1 MGTVTNLAEFRQQIE
16 EGEIAARTL
25 EGLSRADET
34 RRAYKHH
41 ERRFKEW
48 ARDKGLQ
55 TLPACPDDVRRYLA
69 LMDKQ
74 GYAASTIVVA
84 TAAIQAYHEDAGHAS
99 PTTHPKVKS
108 VMRGIKRRPS
118 APPKQ
123 AKGLTAKDMERLREW
138 AHGPVQDLKFHSAE
152 SQRQSRLT
160 TLALAGTM
168 RDSML
173 RRSEAAVITWD
184 DIEPAEDGS
193 GALLIRRSKTDQT
206 GQGAYGYLSR
216 QTMEDLTDMRA
227 WQQRSKVDKR
237 VFRLK
242 PWAIAYRLKEHT
254 KAAGLEGEYSGHSP
268 RVGACQDMAR
278 AGLPDY
284 LVQLAGRWSS
294 PAMVAK
300 YTRGIRAH
308 ENGMA
313 RWYAMQEEEG
323 R

>member
-1 MGTVTNLAEFRQQIE
+1 MGAVVSIDQFRQQIE

-25 EGLSRADET
+25 EKHSRAHAT
-34 RRAYKHH
+34 RRAYGHH
-41 ERRFKEW
+41 EREFKKW
-48 ARDKGLQ
+48 ARGKGLQ
-55 TLPACPDDVRRYLA
+55 TLPAYPDDVRRYLA
-69 LMDKQ
+69 LLDKQ

-84 TAAIQAYHEDAGHAS
+84 AAAIQAYHEDAGYSS
-99 PTTHPKVKS
+99 PTTHPKVKG

-123 AKGLTAKDMERLREW
+123 AKGLTAKDMEVLRAW
-138 AHGPVQDLKFHSAE
+138 AYGPVQDLRFHSAE
-152 SQRQSRLT
+152 QQRKSRLI

-173 RRSEAAVITWD
+173 RRSEAAAITWD

-216 QTMEDLTDMRA
+216 QTMKDLAEMRRR
-227 WQQRSKVDKR
+227 QQRSAVNR
-237 VFRLK
+237 LVFRLK
-242 PWAIAYRLKEHT
+242 PWAIAHRLKEHC

-300 YTRGIRAH
+300 YTRGIRVN

-313 RWYAMQEEEG
+313 RWYAMQEEG
-323 R
+323 MT